1 MTKGTDVLNKLFG
14 TPARVRIMRLFLLNN
29 EQGFLPKDISK
40 KTKAN
45 QSAVR
50 KELNLLANIDFI
62 KKKSFVTETIIKSK
76 GKHPK
81 ISSKRK
87 KNVGWFLNENFY
99 KPLTEAITIMELKAQ
114 VASTTVDSVTFKQV
128 LQSIED
134 GHRPLIIPT
143 NVRDPFSF
151 SIPPAP
157 ASTIAPGV
165 SPSTPTLK

>member
-62 KKKSFVTETIIKSK
+62 KKKSFVTEKIIKSK

-87 KNVGWFLNENFY
+87 KNVGWFLNENFEY
-99 KPLTEAITIMELKAQ
+99 LKHMNDLLTDADFFDR
-114 VASTTVDSVTFKQV
+114 DSLTSRFKNAGKV
-128 LQSIED
+128 KL
-134 GHRPLIIPT
+134 LII
-143 NVRDPFSF
+143 S
-151 SIPPAP
+151 
-157 ASTIAPGV
+157 GV
-165 SPSTPTLK
+165 FIQSPESRADLLLVEDNL